1 MFKNNDSIWTIRT
14 FYYVCVKSI
23 LFQHNRENSWKYTK
37 YNMYRI
43 NVLTGGEDQIVNSKH
58 KIYYKEKDFA
68 LLKEDNEIQKKVK
81 EYLLLGGKI
90 TNCLGRLKD
99 NN

>member
-1 MFKNNDSIWTIRT
+1 MGPDGLPRLVKNKHEGVD
-14 FYYVCVKSI
+14 
-23 LFQHNRENSWKYTK
+23 
-37 YNMYRI
+37 NMYRL